1 MQNDNMRE
9 LLDRSLDFLK
19 PLLKLE
25 NEWIK
30 FHALKELFTLD
41 PTICKQRCR
50 VTKELR
56 SHLSITT
63 LYIDNR
69 LISVLSTNAATLM
82 CEVNNANGFK
92 SSGYLK
98 IDQLDIDQL

>member
-1 MQNDNMRE
+1 MNLNQE
-9 LLDRSLDFLK
+9 LLEWQQSVIK
-19 PLLKLE
+19 PLMKLE
-25 NEWIK
+25 DEWLT
-30 FHALKELFTLD
+30 FHILKELFTLD

-69 LISVLSTNAATLM
+69 LISVLATNAVTLM

-92 SSGYLK
+92 SSGYLT
-98 IDQLDIDQL
+98 IDRLDIDQL